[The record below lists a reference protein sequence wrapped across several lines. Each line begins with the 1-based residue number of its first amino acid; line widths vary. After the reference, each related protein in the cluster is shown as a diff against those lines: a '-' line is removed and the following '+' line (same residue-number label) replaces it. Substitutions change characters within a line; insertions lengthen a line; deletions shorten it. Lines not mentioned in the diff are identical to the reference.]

1 MKILHSMG
9 IGRFMANVMRMAGT
23 LSTDKLKKV
32 EPIANTKLDQHRLQ
46 EKVPF
51 DAKTPGKK
59 VDINA

>member
-1 MKILHSMG
+1 MKILRSVG
-9 IGRFMANVMRMAGT
+9 IGRFMANVMRIAGT

-51 DAKTPGKK
+51 DAKPPGKK

>member
-1 MKILHSMG
+1 
-9 IGRFMANVMRMAGT
+9 MANVMRMTGT

-51 DAKTPGKK
+51 DSKKPSKK
-59 VDINA
+59 VDIKA

>member
-1 MKILHSMG
+1 MKILRSVG
-9 IGRFMANVMRMAGT
+9 IGRFMANVMRIAGT

>member
-1 MKILHSMG
+1 MG

>member
-1 MKILHSMG
+1 
-9 IGRFMANVMRMAGT
+9 MANVLRSVGT

-32 EPIANTKLDQHRLQ
+32 EPIANIKLDQHRLQ

-51 DAKTPGKK
+51 DAKPPGKK